1 MTSLSKKGP
10 VYTQKKYGI
19 EVAVWKQEHEGKPF
33 YSVSAKR
40 SYKKDGQWLDTNRF
54 NLQDRDTLMEFL
66 DRAFKDAQA
75 RLDADREKR
84 RLQGEPPIA

>member
-19 EVAVWKQEHEGKPF
+19 EVAVWKQEHEGKAF
-33 YSVSAKR
+33 YSVSVNR
-40 SYKKDGQWLDTNRF
+40 SYKKDGQWQNSNRF
-54 NLQDRDTLMEFL
+54 NLRDRDILMEYL

-84 RLQGEPPIA
+84 RMQDEGRAA